1 MDKSDLI
8 FITSEPDH
16 RKNGLYLAMVNDAAQ
31 LSDLNKFVYST
42 ADVLSDVGG
51 IIRPLDAVLQEMDQT
66 FYLQQCKE

>member
-51 IIRPLDAVLQEMDQT
+51 IIR
-66 FYLQQCKE
+66 